1 MDGFILKQMQL
12 DGFHRWLC
20 EAERSALTIEKY
32 LRDLKAFAAFLG
44 ANAQVTRQRVIDYKQ
59 HLVGRYAPASVNSM
73 LAALNAFFGFV
84 GCPQFRVKPLRLQQ
98 RMFSAP
104 EKELTRE
111 EYVRLLQAARLQK
124 NERLYLL
131 METICATG
139 IRVSEVRFIT
149 VESLRTGR
157 VEVYCKGKRR
167 TVFLVRKL
175 RKELAGYVKR
185 NGIQKGCVFVT
196 RFGHAVSR
204 HHIWADMKALCRSA
218 AVDPSKVFPHNL
230 RHLFARTFYA
240 LEKDLGRLADLL
252 GHSNVN
258 TTRIYTRECGREHE
272 RLLARMCLVL

>member
-1 MDGFILKQMQL
+1 MDELILEQAQL
-12 DGFHRWLC
+12 EKFCQWLA

-32 LRDLKAFAAFLG
+32 LRDLKTFKAFLG
-44 ANAQVTRQRVIDYKQ
+44 TDAEVTRQRVIDYKQ
-59 HLVGRYAPASVNSM
+59 FLTVRYAPASVNSM
-73 LAALNAFFGFV
+73 LAAMNAFFSFAGY
-84 GCPQFRVKPLRLQQ
+84 PQFRVKPLRLQR
-98 RMFSAP
+98 RMFSEP

-111 EYVRLLQAARLQK
+111 EYIRLLQTARNQK

-157 VEVYCKGKRR
+157 VDVCCKGKRR

-175 RKELAGYVKR
+175 RKELVSYVKR
-185 NGIQKGCVFVT
+185 NGIKTGCVFVT
-196 RFGHAVSR
+196 RFGRAVSR
-204 HHIWADMKALCRSA
+204 HHIWADMKALCRFA
-218 AVDPSKVFPHNL
+218 RVDPAKVFPHNL

-240 LEKDLGRLADLL
+240 MEKDLGRLADLL
-252 GHSNVN
+252 GHSNIN

-272 RLLARMCLVL
+272 RLMARMCLVI